1 MSLSRSL
8 RMRIS
13 EKELKI
19 HRKLMT
25 DFIYAAVMP
34 QILEIK
40 GMNPDRALADFR
52 ENHHRL
58 LKKYD
63 CYPTFQYYIDFNGEI
78 KEKG

>member
-1 MSLSRSL
+1 MK
-8 RMRIS
+8 IT
-13 EKELKI
+13 EKELKL

-34 QILEIK
+34 QILSEIK
-40 GMNPDRALADFR
+40 TMNPDIALADFR

-58 LKKYD
+58 LKKYN

-78 KEKG
+78 RKKDD